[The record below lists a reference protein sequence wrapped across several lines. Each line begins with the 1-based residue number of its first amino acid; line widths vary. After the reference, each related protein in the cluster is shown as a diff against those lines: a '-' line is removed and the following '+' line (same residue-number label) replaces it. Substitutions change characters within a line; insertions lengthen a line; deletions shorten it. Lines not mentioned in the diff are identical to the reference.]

1 MIKRIVRIIPSFAE
15 ELLFGRI
22 FLFSIVP
29 MALSYPMLS
38 RKILAAARALYIV

>member
-1 MIKRIVRIIPSFAE
+1 VK

-22 FLFSIVP
+22 FLLSIVP
-29 MALSYPMLS
+29 TRLTNRMLP

>member
-1 MIKRIVRIIPSFAE
+1 VK

-22 FLFSIVP
+22 FLLSIVP
-29 MALSYPMLS
+29 TALSDPMLP